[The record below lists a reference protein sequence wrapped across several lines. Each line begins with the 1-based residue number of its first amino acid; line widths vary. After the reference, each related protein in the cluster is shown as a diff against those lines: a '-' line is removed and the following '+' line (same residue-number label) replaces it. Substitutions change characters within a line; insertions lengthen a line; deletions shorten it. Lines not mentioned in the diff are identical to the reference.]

1 MAGKPHVIAFVQGK
15 GGVGK
20 TTIAVSVA
28 AELKKR
34 GAMLGLVDADPQGSA
49 CSWAETGKLAFPVWR
64 LPLDERPVTTWV
76 AQLGRVPG
84 RVVLIDSAPN
94 DRALGACVAVADTV
108 MVPCGPSGLDLDA
121 TFRTIGIIEEVRRR
135 RQTSMRVIL
144 IPNRV
149 DLRTLEGQQISEELK
164 TAGEIVS
171 APVGNRT
178 AFVRAFTTGHA
189 VNQFAPGSP
198 ADRDIQVL
206 CNTLETVIRAA
217 PRHARPA

>member
-1 MAGKPHVIAFVQGK
+1 MAGKPYVIAFAQGK

-28 AELKKR
+28 SELRKR
-34 GAMLGLVDADPQGSA
+34 GAALALVDADPQGSA
-49 CSWAETGKLAFPVWR
+49 CRWAEVGKLGFPVWR
-64 LPLDERPVTTWV
+64 IPLDERPVPTWV
-76 AQLGRVPG
+76 AQLQRVTS
-84 RVVLIDSAPN
+84 RLVLIDSAPN
-94 DRALGACVAVADTV
+94 DRALGACVALADTV

-121 TFRTIGIIEEVRRR
+121 TFRTIGIIQEVRRR
-135 RQTSMRVIL
+135 RPNAMRVIL

-164 TAGEIVS
+164 ATGETVC
-171 APVGNRT
+171 APIGSRT

-198 ADRDIQVL
+198 ADRDIQAL
-206 CNTLETVIRAA
+206 CNTLESVTRSKPREV
-217 PRHARPA
+217 RHA